1 MNPTC
6 TIPSFSGTFGIT
18 HETIFFKGVREYFI
32 FPTRFALNP
41 KMPKEPSSPSRS
53 NTQTETQCVKNET
66 DRSRNNKG
74 QRTIN

>member
-32 FPTRFALNP
+32 FPARIALNP
-41 KMPKEPSSPSRS
+41 KMPKEPSSPSPPTHRLRHS
-53 NTQTETQCVKNET
+53 ALKMRQI
-66 DRSRNNKG
+66 D
-74 QRTIN
+74 